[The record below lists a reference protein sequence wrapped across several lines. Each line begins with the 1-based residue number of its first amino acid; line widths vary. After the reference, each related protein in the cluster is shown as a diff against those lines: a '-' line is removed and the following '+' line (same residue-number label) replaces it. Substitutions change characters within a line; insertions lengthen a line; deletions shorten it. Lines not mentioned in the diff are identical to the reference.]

1 MTASALT
8 TTGLNTIILSP
19 LTTWQQTLLMLLWLF
34 GNPITVSW
42 IMLAVRRVSF
52 GRALRKLDQERSKR
66 SANKNKVGDG
76 EAESPSSTPSQ
87 ESQNTAIEGNE
98 IQQSK
103 TQRTPTLARVSTTN
117 AYDRGSWPNPAAF
130 LVRLG
135 HSHLKQRLAGKP
147 KDQQDAAFNINE
159 VVGPQSQFQGASVEE
174 HERLT
179 RQEMGAMNILLVAIA
194 LYWLSA
200 RRCFRNAAVA

>member
-34 GNPITVSW
+34 GNPVTVSW

-52 GRALRKLDQERSKR
+52 GRALRKLDQERSRK
-66 SANKNKVGDG
+66 SVNKNKSGSDR
-76 EAESPSSTPSQ
+76 EAESPPSTPSE
-87 ESQNTAIEGNE
+87 ESQNTALEGND
-98 IQQSK
+98 I
-103 TQRTPTLARVSTTN
+103 QRTSTLARVPTTN

-147 KDQQDAAFNINE
+147 KDQQDAVFNINE

-200 RRCFRNAAVA
+200 RRCFSNAA